1 MRSDFAYAQA
11 RMQARLG
18 ERLTPPG
25 WRAVEGARSLAHYL
39 EQARATALRR
49 YLQRVHDA
57 MTVHEI
63 EQAMR
68 AEAAVACGE
77 VARWCPSSWRD
88 AIGLLPALLELPLR
102 SDGPSDD
109 LTAGAATAWYAGWIA
124 AMPGGRIP
132 DKVAAFVGEVQATL
146 APPGGEGTATF
157 PPRQALDRLLLRWFR
172 AATATPVAVLA
183 YLGFVFIDVERL
195 RGGLVR
201 RRLFA
206 SDEREEAA

>member
-18 ERLTPPG
+18 ERLTPPE

-39 EQARATALRR
+39 EQARATTLRR

-63 EQAMR
+63 EQTMR
-68 AEAAVACGE
+68 EEAAAACGE
-77 VARWCPSSWRD
+77 VARWCPPSWR
-88 AIGLLPALLELPLR
+88 ATIGLLPALLELPLR

-109 LTAGAATAWYAGWIA
+109 GTAAAAAAWYAGWIA

-132 DKVAAFVGEVQATL
+132 DKVAAFVGEVHDAL
-146 APPGGEGTATF
+146 VSSGSEGTVTF

-172 AATATPVAVLA
+172 GTTATPVAVLA

-206 SDEREEAA
+206 PDEREEAA